1 MSAEISIDGYDDL
14 TKLHLLELLL
24 NDLHQ
29 AGMVSSSTLM
39 NLASDVMYID
49 YRDDEDLLCFN
60 CLDEEY
66 EEE

>member
-1 MSAEISIDGYDDL
+1 MSAEISIDGYDET

-29 AGMVSSSTLM
+29 AGIVSSSTLM